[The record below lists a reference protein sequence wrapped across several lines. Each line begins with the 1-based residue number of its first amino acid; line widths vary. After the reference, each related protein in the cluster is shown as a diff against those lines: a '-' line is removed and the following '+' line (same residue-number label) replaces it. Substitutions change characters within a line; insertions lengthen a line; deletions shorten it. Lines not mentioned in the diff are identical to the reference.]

1 MRDFGIGCKYFAYQ
15 RGLRV
20 KKPQKS
26 KKTICFQMVF
36 LQLTTYYC
44 LIVFLLALFFHFF
57 SMLLFGCTSFFSG

>member
-36 LQLTTYYC
+36 SRLTTYC
-44 LIVFLLALFFHFF
+44 GLVVLLLMLFFHFL
-57 SMLLFGCTSFFSG
+57 SMLLLGCASLFFR